1 MMERLTAKTRA
12 ALESAHALAVDR
24 DNPVLEAVHI
34 FSALADDDESGAPA
48 ILSRAGANAD
58 RVRDEIQKAVS
69 NLPTASQSEGE
80 APPSRELSKILN
92 LAFKDSRRRGDSHL
106 SAEVLLVALVRRDA
120 AVREIL
126 KKCGADPERVAAAAE
141 AVRGGEAVSG
151 ESAEA
156 ARGALAKYT
165 LDFTERARRGELDP
179 VIGRDEE
186 IRRVLR
192 VLQRRTKN
200 NPALIGDPGVG
211 KTAVVEGIAQ
221 RIVNNEVP
229 ESLANK
235 RLLALDL
242 AALLAGAKY
251 RGEFEERL
259 KAVLKEIAKSGG
271 RCILFID
278 ELHMLVGAGGGE
290 GAVDAANM
298 LKPALAR
305 GELRC
310 IGATT
315 VDEYRKRI
323 EKDAAL
329 ERRFQ
334 KVRVDEPSVEDAI
347 AILRGLRERY
357 EAHHGVRISDRAI
370 VAAAELSARHI
381 ADRFLP
387 DKAID
392 LVDEAAARLKIEAD
406 SKPEPLDIQN
416 RKLAQL
422 RIEREAIRRETDA
435 ESRKRLPE
443 LEREIAAAEKAA
455 ADLEEAWKA
464 ERARVKDAQAAAE
477 ARDRLRGEMAAAQR
491 AGNWQRLAEIQHGEL
506 PELERRMAE
515 FGGAGESG
523 EFTLLR
529 TEVGA
534 DEIADV
540 VSRATGIPVAK
551 MMGSEREKLRGM
563 GESLRARVV
572 GQDEA
577 VGAVCSVV
585 RRARAGLSDPARP
598 LGVFM
603 FFGPTGVGKT
613 ELCKALAEFL
623 FDSERRLTRID
634 MSEYMEKH
642 SVARL
647 IGAPPGYVGFEEG
660 GQLTEAVRRK
670 PFSVV
675 LLDEVEKA
683 HPDVFNVLLQALD
696 DGRMT
701 DGQGRTADFR
711 NALII
716 MTSNLAAQQ
725 VQAAAE
731 LAGADGADGVGGA
744 SAAAK
749 EAVLAEARRFFRPEF
764 LNRVD
769 EMIVFN
775 PLGRAEMGRIA
786 DIQLERLAGRLEK
799 LGVKLSVSDSARAAL
814 AEIGFD
820 PAYGARPLKR
830 AIRRLAEDP
839 LAGMLLDDELHSG
852 DRAELTAE
860 KGRPVV
866 KIKRGGK
873 KAAKAAAAD

>member
-12 ALESAHALAVDR
+12 ALENAQILAVDNDCADIR
-24 DNPVLEAVHI
+24 PLHA
-34 FSALADDDESGAPA
+34 FAALADDDDSGTAA
-48 ILSRAGANAD
+48 ILSRAGADPEA
-58 RVRDEIQKAVS
+58 VRAETRRALSDLPKVS
-69 NLPTASQSEGE
+69 RPEGD
-80 APPSRELSKILN
+80 APLSRDLARILN
-92 LAFKDSRRRGDSHL
+92 LALKDSRQRGDSHL
-106 SAEVLLVALVRRDA
+106 SAEVLLSALARKDS
-120 AVREIL
+120 AVGDIL
-126 KKCGADPERVAAAAE
+126 KKCKTDPARVRAAAD
-141 AVRGGEAVSG
+141 AVRAG
-151 ESAEA
+151 ESVSDENAES
-156 ARGALAKYT
+156 ARGALSKYAADLT
-165 LDFTERARRGELDP
+165 ARAREGLLDP
-179 VIGRDEE
+179 VVGRDEE

-200 NPALIGDPGVG
+200 NPALVGEPGVG
-211 KTAVVEGIAQ
+211 KTAIAEAVAQ
-221 RIVNNEVP
+221 RIADGEVP
-229 ESLANK
+229 ESMANK
-235 RLLALDL
+235 TLLSLDV

-259 KAVLKEIAKSGG
+259 KAVLKEIAKGGG
-271 RCILFID
+271 RHILFID
-278 ELHMLVGAGGGE
+278 ELHMLVGAGAAE

-315 VDEYRKRI
+315 SDEYRKRI

-334 KVRVDEPSVEDAI
+334 KVPVAEPAPDDAV

-357 EAHHGVRISDRAI
+357 EAHHGIRITDRAI
-370 VAAAELSARHI
+370 VAAVELSSRHI
-381 ADRFLP
+381 PGRFLP

-392 LVDEAAARLKIEAD
+392 LIDEAAARLKIEAD
-406 SKPEPLDIQN
+406 SKPEALDN
-416 RKLAQL
+416 VDRKLAQL
-422 RIEREAIRRETDA
+422 RIEREAVRRESDPD
-435 ESRKRLPE
+435 SRKRLPE
-443 LEREIAAAEKAA
+443 VEKEIAALEKES
-455 ADLEEAWKA
+455 ADLGEVWKA
-464 ERARVKDAQAAAE
+464 ERARVREAQAAVSRRDQLRAE
-477 ARDRLRGEMAAAQR
+477 MSAAQR
-491 AGNWQRLAEIQHGEL
+491 DANFQRAAEIQHGEL
-506 PELERRMAE
+506 PALDRRIE
-515 FGGAGESG
+515 SGRGAGN
-523 EFTLLR
+523 FTLLK

-540 VSRATGIPVAK
+540 VSRATGIPAAK
-551 MMGSEREKLRGM
+551 LTGGEREKLRGM
-563 GESLRARVV
+563 EAQLRKRVV

-577 VGAVCSVV
+577 TAAVSAVI

-598 LGVFM
+598 LGVFL

-623 FDSERRLTRID
+623 FDSERQLTRID

-701 DGQGRTADFR
+701 DGQGRVADFK
-711 NALII
+711 NALVI

-725 VQAAAE
+725 SQAAAE
-731 LAGADGADGVGGA
+731 RGDAESRRQAREV
-744 SAAAK
+744 
-749 EAVLAEARRFFRPEF
+749 VLGEARKFFRPEF

-775 PLGRAEMGRIA
+775 PLGRGEMRRIA
-786 DIQLERLAGRLEK
+786 DIQLERLSERLGK
-799 LGVKLSVSDSARAAL
+799 LGIALTATDAARECL
-814 AEIGFD
+814 ADAGFD

-830 AIRRLAEDP
+830 AIRRRAEDP
-839 LAGMLLDDELHSG
+839 LATMLLDG
-852 DRAELTAE
+852 DLQPGASAELSTKNGELLLKTKPA
-860 KGRPVV
+860 R
-866 KIKRGGK
+866 K
-873 KAAKAAAAD
+873 K

>member
-1 MMERLTAKTRA
+1 MFFAMMQQMTAKTRA
-12 ALESAHALAVDR
+12 ALESAHALAVDN
-24 DNPVLEAVHI
+24 DNPNLEPLHLL
-34 FSALADDDESGAPA
+34 SALVDDEDTGAPA
-48 ILSRAGANAD
+48 ILSRAGAVAD
-58 RVRDEIQKAVS
+58 RVRDETRKALA
-69 NLPTASQSEGE
+69 NLPVASPPAGE
-80 APPSRELSKILN
+80 APPSRELSKALA
-92 LAFKDSRRRGDSHL
+92 LAFKDSRKRGDSHL
-106 SAEVLLVALVRRDA
+106 SAEILLIAIAKHPPETRDLL
-120 AVREIL
+120 R
-126 KKCGADPERVAAAAE
+126 KCGTDPERVAAAAE
-141 AVRGGEAVSG
+141 AVRAGETVSG
-151 ESAEA
+151 ETAESS
-156 ARGALAKYT
+156 RGALAKYT
-165 LDFTERARRGELDP
+165 LDFTDRARKGELDP

-200 NPALIGDPGVG
+200 NPALIGEPGVG

-235 RLLALDL
+235 RLLSLDL

-259 KAVLKEIAKSGG
+259 KSVLKEISKSGG

-278 ELHMLVGAGGGE
+278 ELHMLVGAGGAE

-315 VDEYRKRI
+315 LDEYRKRI

-334 KVRVDEPSVEDAI
+334 KVPVAEPSVDDAI

-435 ESRKRLPE
+435 ASRKRLPA
-443 LEREIAAAEKAA
+443 LQKEIAAAEKSA
-455 ADLEEAWKA
+455 ADLEEVWKT
-464 ERARVKDAQAAAE
+464 ERARVKDAQDAAA
-477 ARDRLRGEMAAAQR
+477 ARDKLRAEMAAAER
-491 AGNWQRLAEIQHGEL
+491 DGNWQRLAEIQHGEL
-506 PELERRMAE
+506 PEMERRIAE
-515 FGGAGESG
+515 FAASDEAGN
-523 EFTLLR
+523 FTLLK

-540 VSRATGIPVAK
+540 VSRATGIPAAK
-551 MMGSEREKLRGM
+551 MMSGERQKLLGM
-563 GESLRARVV
+563 EDALRKRVV

-577 VGAVCSVV
+577 VKTVSAVV
-585 RRARAGLSDPARP
+585 RRARAGLADPDRP
-598 LGVFM
+598 LGAFI

-623 FDSERRLTRID
+623 FDSERQLTRID

-642 SVARL
+642 AVARL

-660 GQLTEAVRRK
+660 GQLTEALRRK
-670 PFSVV
+670 PFSVI

-701 DGQGRTADFR
+701 DGQGRVVSFK

-725 VQAAAE
+725 AQAAAE
-731 LAGADGADGVGGA
+731 TGDP
-744 SAAAK
+744 AATEAAR
-749 EAVLAEARRFFRPEF
+749 EAVFAEARRFFRPEF

-769 EMIVFN
+769 EMIVFT
-775 PLGRAEMGRIA
+775 PLGRPEMRRIA
-786 DIQLERLAGRLEK
+786 DIQLERLSTRLKK
-799 LGVKLSVSDSARAAL
+799 LGIKLTVSESARTLL

-830 AIRRLAEDP
+830 AIRRRAEDP
-839 LAGMLLDDELHSG
+839 LATMLLDEELREG
-852 DRAELTAE
+852 DTVDLTA
-860 KGRPVV
+860 KNGKPVLQV
-866 KIKRGGK
+866 SRKQK
-873 KAAKAAAAD
+873 